1 MSEDFHPRSFL
12 AGLGATEMEVLRQA
26 GTPRA
31 YRPRATLVH
40 QGDPSSHVLLLH
52 EGWVKITSTSR
63 SGEEAIL
70 ALRGPGDVLGEMAA
84 IDDGPRS
91 ATVIALVAVRA
102 IVVSG
107 ERFVECLAQH
117 PPVALSLLRHI
128 SANLR
133 ESDSRRLEFVSA
145 SSSGRIAALLLKL
158 AREHG
163 RRHGDAIVIQLPLTQ
178 RELALTAA
186 TSREVVARTLR
197 TLRERD
203 IVRTERQRIVVLK
216 PTVLKSLT
224 RNVSSDT

>member
-1 MSEDFHPRSFL
+1 MSEGFHPRSFL
-12 AGLGATEMEVLRQA
+12 AGLGHVELDVLRQA
-26 GTPRA
+26 GSPRT

-40 QGDPSSHVLLLH
+40 QGDPSSHVLLLLD
-52 EGWVKITSTSR
+52 GWVKVTSTSR

-91 ATVIALVAVRA
+91 AAVTALVAVRA
-102 IVVSG
+102 VVVSG
-107 ERFVECLAQH
+107 ERFVECVSQH
-117 PPVALSLLRHI
+117 PPMALALLRHI

-163 RRHGDAIVIQLPLTQ
+163 RRQGDAIVIQLPLTQ

-216 PTVLKSLT
+216 PAVLRSLT